1 VVNVFFM
8 VIGVLQFEL
17 TIPHSLSLKD
27 KRRVVKSLKD
37 RLHREHMVAI
47 AEVSALDEHQTAI
60 MALSL
65 VSNSA
70 PHASQVLDRVV
81 EKLRSIPEA
90 RLGRVSREMIHE
102 SELDWREAEDA
113 DSVAAWAEE
122 DRVMAE
128 QAEQTLRAAED
139 AP

>member
-1 VVNVFFM
+1 M

-37 RLHREHMVAI
+37 RLHREHMVAV
-47 AEVSALDEHQTAI
+47 AEISALDDHQTAI

-70 PHASQVLDRVV
+70 PHASEVIDRVV
-81 EKLRSIPEA
+81 EKLKALPEA
-90 RLGRVSREMIHE
+90 RLGRVAREMIHE
-102 SELDWREAEDA
+102 RELDWREGEDA
-113 DSVAAWAEE
+113 DATAAWAEE

-128 QAEQTLRAAED
+128 QAEQALRSAEG

>member
-1 VVNVFFM
+1 M

>member
-1 VVNVFFM
+1 M

-37 RLHREHMVAI
+37 RLHREHMVAV
-47 AEVSALDEHQTAI
+47 AEISALDDHQTAI

-70 PHASQVLDRVV
+70 PHASQVMDRVV
-81 EKLRSIPEA
+81 EKLKSIPEA
-90 RLGRVSREMIHE
+90 RLGRVAREMIHE
-102 SELDWREAEDA
+102 SELDWREGDDT
-113 DSVAAWAEE
+113 DSAAAWAEE
-122 DRVMAE
+122 DRLM
-128 QAEQTLRAAED
+128 AED
-139 AP
+139 AERALQNGEGSP